1 SSSSPST
8 RSWHVTCSP
17 RERGK
22 GTRAALLG
30 RSHGG
35 DMMNLEEAKET
46 REKEMDENVCAC
58 LWVCVCVCVC
68 VFVCVCV
75 CVGVQ
80 GAGCVCVCVW
90 VCVVVFVCEVLV
102 AAPPR
107 AR

>member
-46 REKEMDENVCAC
+46 REKEMDESVCVYVC
-58 LWVCVCVCVC
+58 VSVWDCVSVFKCVCVCVC
-68 VFVCVCV
+68 LYVCVSVWECV
-75 CVGVQ
+75 CGDRILTCMQ
-80 GAGCVCVCVW
+80 W
-90 VCVVVFVCEVLV
+90 
-102 AAPPR
+102 
-107 AR
+107 

>member
-46 REKEMDENVCAC
+46 REKEMDESVCVCVAVCAWLGRC
-58 LWVCVCVCVC
+58 VGGERMSVGGGEGVWGCVLEYGWGGVWVGGCVCVCVC
-68 VFVCVCV
+68 V
-75 CVGVQ
+75 
-80 GAGCVCVCVW
+80 
-90 VCVVVFVCEVLV
+90 
-102 AAPPR
+102 
-107 AR
+107 